1 MQVTITDP
9 TTSTDYRLLLDQL
22 ATELRYCMD
31 LLAEKD
37 WGDLEDRCWYRDGT
51 AVLEQY
57 AAATEGA
64 ELEAQS

>member
-1 MQVTITDP
+1 
-9 TTSTDYRLLLDQL
+9 LDQL